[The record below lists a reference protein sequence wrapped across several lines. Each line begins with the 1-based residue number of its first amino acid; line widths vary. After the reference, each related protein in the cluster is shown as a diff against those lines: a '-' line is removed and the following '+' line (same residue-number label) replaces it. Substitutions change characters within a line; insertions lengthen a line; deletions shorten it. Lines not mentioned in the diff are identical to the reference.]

1 MQDQPIDVVG
11 ETDEQAEREV
21 LALLVESTLPGPWSV
36 WELGLQIGSDTRAVD
51 AVMRL
56 HADGLRRVRRAR
68 VRPARAAPQAHA
80 AVASDATAHVAP
92 ATPSPSAPPTMLC
105 PRGEL

>member
-21 LALLVESTLPGPWSV
+21 LALLLESRLPGPWSI
-36 WELGLQIGSDTRAVD
+36 WELGLQIGSDARAVD

-56 HADGLRRVRRAR
+56 HAAGLVHLCHEFVWPTRTAAR
-68 VRPARAAPQAHA
+68 SHQLADAA
-80 AVASDATAHVAP
+80 
-92 ATPSPSAPPTMLC
+92 
-105 PRGEL
+105 